1 MRILIVSD
9 HMLPAETYGG
19 TQRVVWSLARALTT
33 AGHHV
38 RLLARAGST
47 VPFAEVIPWQP
58 EVDLHA
64 QIPEDVDIVHVHGE
78 PDGLERVE
86 APWLTTIHGNR
97 DDHRPF
103 PQNAVFISRA
113 HAARYGSL
121 VWVHNGLAWDDLP
134 APDLRTPRDDTV
146 HFLGKVTWREK
157 NARGALDVLRRLDGP
172 TTLDVLGGTRFQLK
186 MGVSAV
192 FDRRIR
198 FHGMVDDAAKAR
210 HLSKSR
216 ALLLP
221 VRWHEPFGL
230 AVIESLYFGCPVL
243 ATPYGSLPELLSPE
257 TGHLSNH
264 ATELARVLD
273 EVVFDPRACHERARD
288 LFNADRMAS
297 GYVALYERVLNGH
310 DLNPVAPMLQ
320 ALQRDRLLPWN
331 TD

>member
-9 HMLPAETYGG
+9 HVLPAETYGG
-19 TQRVVWSLARALTT
+19 TQRVVWSLAKALTT

-38 RLLARAGST
+38 RLLVRSGSA

-78 PDGLERVE
+78 PDGIDRVE

-97 DDHRPF
+97 DDDRPF
-103 PQNAVFISRA
+103 PRNAVFLSRA

-121 VWVHNGLAWDDLP
+121 VWVHNGLDWSDRP
-134 APDLRTPRDDTV
+134 TPDLTAPREDTV

-198 FHGMVDDAAKAR
+198 FHGMVDDAAKTR
-210 HLSKSR
+210 LMGSSR
-216 ALLLP
+216 ALILP

-230 AVIESLYFGCPVL
+230 AVTESLFHGCPVL
-243 ATPYGSLPELLSPE
+243 ATPYGSMPELLSAE

-264 ATELARVLD
+264 ASELARVLS
-273 EVVFDPRACHERARD
+273 EVVFDPRTCHERARD
-288 LFNADRMAS
+288 LFNADRMARA
-297 GYVALYERVLNGH
+297 YTELYERVANGG
-310 DLNPVAPMLQ
+310 DLNPVAPVLQ
-320 ALQRDRLLPWN
+320 VRQRERLLPWN
-331 TD
+331 AD